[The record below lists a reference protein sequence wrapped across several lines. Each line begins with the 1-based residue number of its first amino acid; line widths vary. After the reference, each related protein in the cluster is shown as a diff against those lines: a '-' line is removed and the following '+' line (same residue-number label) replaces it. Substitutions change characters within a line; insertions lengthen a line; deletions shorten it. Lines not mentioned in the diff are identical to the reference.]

1 MTQLLISVT
10 NIDEARIAL
19 ENGVDVLDLKDPS
32 DGALGALDIQEVNKI
47 NAYVNHK
54 TLVSATIGNI
64 KFHSSDDLNT
74 ALARI
79 RTLILA
85 GVDIIKIGFFDNQVP
100 ENRSKNVQQL
110 EISAELLLAIQ
121 AMCLS
126 KTIKFVA
133 VLFAE
138 NTYEAHFI
146 DGLLTIGFEGLMID
160 TMVKNGQSAMHF
172 NNHDQFKSI
181 ADCAHAKGYWFGIAG
196 SLQPQDIALV
206 KYLKPTYI
214 GFRGAAC
221 DGNDRKNMLSPLSVQ
236 MLRKLM

>member
-10 NIDEARIAL
+10 NVDEARIAL

-32 DGALGALDIQEVNKI
+32 DGALGALDIHVVNEI
-47 NAYVNHK
+47 TTYVNHK
-54 TLVSATIGNI
+54 KLVSATIGNI
-64 KFHSSDDLNT
+64 TFHTSDDLNT

-79 RTLILA
+79 TALKLA
-85 GVDIIKIGFFDNQVP
+85 GIDIIKIGFFDSQVS
-100 ENRSKNVQQL
+100 ENRSQNVKQL
-110 EISAELLLAIQ
+110 ETSAELLLAIQ

-126 KTIKFVA
+126 KTVKFIA

-138 NTYEAHFI
+138 NTYETYFI
-146 DGLLTIGFEGLMID
+146 DGLLTVGFEGLMID

-181 ADCAHAKGYWFGIAG
+181 ADCAHAKGCWFGVAG
-196 SLQPQDIALV
+196 SLQLQDIAIV

-221 DGNDRKNMLSPLSVQ
+221 DGNDRKSKLSPLSVQ
-236 MLRKLM
+236 MLRKSM

>member
-47 NAYVNHK
+47 TTYVNHK

-64 KFHSSDDLNT
+64 KFHTSDDLDT
-74 ALARI
+74 ASVRI
-79 RTLILA
+79 RALVLA
-85 GVDIIKIGFFDNQVP
+85 EVDIIKIGFFDNQVS
-100 ENRSKNVQQL
+100 ENRLKNVQQL
-110 EISAELLLAIQ
+110 EISAKLLLAVQ

-126 KTIKFVA
+126 KIVKFIA

-138 NTYEAHFI
+138 NSYETHFI
-146 DGLLTIGFEGLMID
+146 DGLLTMGFEGLMID
-160 TMVKNGQSAMHF
+160 TMVKNGQSAMLF

-181 ADCAHAKGYWFGIAG
+181 ADRAHAKGCWFGVAG

-221 DGNDRKNMLSPLSVQ
+221 DGNDRKNTLSPLSVQ